1 MALDLGA
8 MIQAARSQKNPL
20 GDYIANYQN
29 QIDRAREEDQRHH
42 NNIQSIVG
50 AIMGSGMA
58 SGGQGIGGGAAGSGA
73 KMAFL

>member
-1 MALDLGA
+1 MALSLGA
-8 MIQAARSQKNPL
+8 MIQAARSQKNPM

-50 AIMGSGMA
+50 AIMGSSM
-58 SGGQGIGGGAAGSGA
+58 GGGNGAIGGASKAGGA
-73 KMAFL
+73 KMFV